1 MPDLKLGRL
10 PGRNRVKLSI
20 TITQDLETA
29 LQAYASLYAS
39 TYGAEERVT
48 DLIPA
53 MLTAF
58 LENDRAFARMRKAS
72 SRRQS

>member
-1 MPDLKLGRL
+1 MADLKLERL

-29 LQAYASLYAS
+29 LHAYASLYAS
-39 TYGAEERVT
+39 TYGTEERVA

-53 MLTAF
+53 MLAAF

-72 SRRQS
+72 SRRQK